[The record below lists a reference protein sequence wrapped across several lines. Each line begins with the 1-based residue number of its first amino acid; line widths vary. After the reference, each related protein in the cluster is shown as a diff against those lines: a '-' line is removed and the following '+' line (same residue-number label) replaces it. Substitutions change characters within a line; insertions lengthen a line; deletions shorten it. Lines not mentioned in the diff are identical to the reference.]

1 MRDDRIPTGKSV
13 TPRFR
18 LRGGAEFRQSSIP
31 PDKIDTLAAL
41 SDDVLWGLG
50 AGITVDKNTEID
62 LAWSMLHTKFT
73 APANTSCNMNCTDL
87 FNMIYN
93 PYAGLDVTAGMKL
106 DYVGFSIRK
115 KF

>member
-1 MRDDRIPTGKSV
+1 M
-13 TPRFR
+13 
-18 LRGGAEFRQSSIP
+18 
-31 PDKIDTLAAL
+31 
-41 SDDVLWGLG
+41 WGLG